1 MRTIHVRMAAAFMA
15 VALLCALPAAAQTQ
29 TGDITGRVLD
39 SSGAALPGVTVTIE
53 NAAQSVP
60 QSAITTETG
69 AFRFANLAIGTYRA
83 TFELTGFKKLVLE
96 QVIVAL
102 GASTDLQPKLDIS
115 KVQETVTVTGASPV
129 VETSAVRTGQTFSRE
144 QLEGL
149 PTARDPWVIL
159 EMTPG
164 LVMTQQNVGGNKSGQ
179 QSGFVS
185 HGGAQGNAMW
195 NVDGVTITDMAAT
208 GSSPTYFDFDAF
220 QEMQITTGGNDASM
234 QTGGVNLNMVTKS
247 GGNTVRGSARLFVT
261 DQQFQANNSTPAL
274 RAQGAGSG
282 NPIQNIRDYGA
293 EVGGPLLRNRAWFWG
308 GSGKQDIRVGVI
320 GFNKPTPE
328 CNPLPA
334 NFTVEQQRAC
344 LNTDLTVLQNY
355 NAKLNLNA
363 TRDQRF
369 SFHYA
374 YGDKIRN
381 ARGVS
386 PTTSIEAAAAQS
398 GPGHTYKGGWQWIVS
413 DRLVVDTGASYI
425 DTGFILDFTRPELAA
440 VQGAVDLGTGL
451 TFRSGLVNDNI
462 RPQSQVNLDANWF
475 VPGRFGADHTLKF
488 GVKYRDTPFEI
499 YQHRGGFASTTFRNG
514 AAVEA
519 TMFRDTALRQ
529 DLTQAGV
536 YLNDSMRKGRV
547 TLNAGLRADYWNDG
561 LRSASVAAN
570 PIVPDLLPA
579 VSFAGADAGR
589 TWLNWSPRFSA
600 TYDLRGSGK
609 TILKASGSIFYGQG
623 IFVSGQLNPVTEVA
637 ITFPW
642 TDTNGDRFAQ
652 APELSL
658 AGRRL
663 VAGNYDFAN
672 PASPTTRNLVDPGIE
687 NDRTSEFLAGIDH
700 ELMPN
705 FGMSAMYIW
714 RRFDGFQIAERQG
727 LNNGDWFETTATLP
741 CGNANCGQ
749 ASYPVKFFELPFT
762 IPAPSLLVNQAFHR
776 SFNGFE
782 VAATKR
788 MANRWMLNGSIALNA
803 ATSHWEAGE
812 HAFVDPTNVAL
823 SDGRDALAQ
832 NARWVAKLSGLYE
845 LPWRDIRVS
854 GTLNAR
860 EGFPFNPTVQSAV
873 RAGVGTRANVLIE
886 PVATRRLD
894 NFAQVDLA
902 ASKTFTIDRVRATAD
917 VAVFNALNRNTV
929 LARAANFSA
938 ATANNVT
945 EILAPRVIRF
955 GIRLR
960 F

>member
-1 MRTIHVRMAAAFMA
+1 VT
-15 VALLCALPAAAQTQ
+15 LENSAQ
-29 TGDITGRVLD
+29 
-39 SSGAALPGVTVTIE
+39 P
-53 NAAQSVP
+53 VP
-60 QSAITTETG
+60 QSAATTETG
-69 AFRFANLAIGTYRA
+69 AFRFANLAIGTYRV
-83 TFELTGFKKLVLE
+83 TIELAGFKKLVLE
-96 QVIVAL
+96 RVTVAL
-102 GASTDLQPKLDIS
+102 GATVDLQPKLDLSQI
-115 KVQETVTVTGASPV
+115 QETVTVSAGSPV
-129 VETSAVRTGQTFSRE
+129 VETTAVRTGSTFTKD

-164 LVMTQQNVGGNKSGQ
+164 MVMTQQNVGGNKSGQ

-220 QEMQITTGGNDASM
+220 EEMQITTGGNDASM

-247 GGNTVRGSARLFVT
+247 GGNDLRGSARLFVT
-261 DQQFQANNSTPAL
+261 DQRFQANNSTPAL

-282 NPIQNIRDYGA
+282 NPIQNIKDYGVEA
-293 EVGGPLLRNRAWFWG
+293 GGPILRNKAWFWG

-320 GFNKPTPE
+320 GFNKPSPE
-328 CNPLPA
+328 CNPLPE

-355 NAKLNLNA
+355 NAKLNANV
-363 TRDQRF
+363 TRDHRL

-374 YGDKIRN
+374 YGDKSRN
-381 ARGVS
+381 ARNVS
-386 PTTSIEAAAAQS
+386 STTTIDAASAQS
-398 GPGHTYKGGWQWIVS
+398 GPGHTYKGGWQWVVS

-440 VQGAVDLGTGL
+440 VQGAVDLGTGM
-451 TFRSGLVNDNI
+451 TYRSGLVNDNI

-475 VPGRFGADHTLKF
+475 APGRFGADHTLKF
-488 GVKYRDTPFEI
+488 GLKYRDTPFEV

-519 TMFRDTALRQ
+519 VMFRDLATLQ
-529 DLTQAGV
+529 DLTQAGA
-536 YLNDSMRKGRV
+536 YINDSIRKGRV
-547 TLNAGLRADYWNDG
+547 TVNAGLRADYWNDA
-561 LRSASVAAN
+561 LRPATVAAN
-570 PIVPDLLPA
+570 PIVPDLLPV
-579 VSFAGADAGR
+579 VSFAGADAGV
-589 TWLNWSPRFSA
+589 TWLNWSPRLSA
-600 TYDLRGSGK
+600 TYDLRGTGK

-623 IFVSGQLNPVTEVA
+623 IFVSGQLNPVTEVSL
-637 ITFPW
+637 TFPW
-642 TDTNGDRFAQ
+642 VDSNSDGFAQ
-652 APELSL
+652 AGELNVP
-658 AGRRL
+658 ARRL
-663 VAGNYDFAN
+663 TGGNYDAAN
-672 PASPTTRNLVDPGIE
+672 PGSPTTRNLVDPGIG
-687 NDRTSEFLAGIDH
+687 NDATSEVLAGVEH
-700 ELMPN
+700 ELMAN
-705 FGMSAMYIW
+705 VGISAMYIW
-714 RRFDGFQIAERQG
+714 RRFTGFQIAERQG
-727 LNNGDWFETTATLP
+727 LKNGDWFQSTATLP
-741 CGNANCGQ
+741 CGNANCGA
-749 ASYPVKFFELPFT
+749 ASFPVTYFELPFT
-762 IPAPSLLVNQAFHR
+762 IPAPSLLTNQAFHR

-782 VAATKR
+782 LAVTKR
-788 MANRWMLNGSIALNA
+788 MARRWMLNGSLALNS
-803 ATSHWEAGE
+803 ATSHWDQGE
-812 HAFVDPTNVAL
+812 NAYVDPTNVAF

-832 NARWVAKLSGLYE
+832 NARWVAKLSGLYT
-845 LPWRDIRVS
+845 LPWQDVKLS

-894 NFAQVDLA
+894 DFYQLDLA

-917 VAVFNALNRNTV
+917 VAVFNALNKNTV
-929 LARAANFSA
+929 LGRVANFSA

-945 EILAPRVIRF
+945 EILAPRVVRF